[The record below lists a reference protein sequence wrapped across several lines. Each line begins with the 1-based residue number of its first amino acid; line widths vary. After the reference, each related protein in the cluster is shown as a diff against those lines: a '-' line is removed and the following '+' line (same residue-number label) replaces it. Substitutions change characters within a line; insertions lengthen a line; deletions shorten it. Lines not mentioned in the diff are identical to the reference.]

1 MRGSARIVYLVAVLS
16 FAFLI
21 VPPVSAD
28 REAFDGAVNF
38 SLSLPRLYSAVNRSP
53 DRVIGQTVLLDGI
66 VASIT
71 HYGSDETDFLVL
83 VELVTADWQG
93 LEAINLYR
101 AYVLFGPDF
110 MDEFPLRPSRE
121 PGPREVPANARILI
135 AGEVTQAAGED
146 DGTTTPV
153 VEAFRL
159 RRIE

>member
-1 MRGSARIVYLVAVLS
+1 MRGSARIVYLVAALS
-16 FAFLI
+16 FAILV
-21 VPPVSAD
+21 VPSVSAD

-38 SLSLPRLYSAVNRSP
+38 SLSLPRLYSAINRSP
-53 DRVIGQTVLLDGI
+53 DRVIGQTVLLDGV

-71 HYGSDETDFLVL
+71 HYGSDENDFLVL

-135 AGEVTQAAGED
+135 AGEVTQAAGEE
-146 DGTTTPV
+146 DGTAIPV

-159 RRIE
+159 RRID